1 MFRHSDILIECV
13 PNFSEGR
20 NKAIIEAIAE
30 EIRQTPSVQLL
41 HIDIGF
47 DANRTV
53 YTYIG
58 KPEAIVEATYKAIKK
73 AYKLID
79 MRLHAGKHP
88 RMGACDVCPLIPY
101 QNIDMETTK
110 TYVEKLGK
118 QLGDLGLPVYLY
130 ENSATTEARKN
141 LASIRKGEYE
151 AIADKIMQKEWDPD
165 FGPTVFNQKFGM
177 IALGARAFLL
187 AYNINLDT
195 KDLSIGKK
203 IAKAIRDKRD
213 NEKYP
218 QLQYCRA
225 IAWYIEEYGFV
236 QISTNITNYNASPIF
251 YIFGTVKEIANDF
264 GIRVNGSELIGL
276 IPQKALLVQN
286 PSNKI
291 SDQAKI
297 EDAIEYLG
305 LNQVFSFQKEKRIID
320 YILELK

>member
-1 MFRHSDILIECV
+1 MFSRSDILIECV

-20 NKAIIEAIAE
+20 DKTIINAIAD
-30 EIRQTPSVQLL
+30 EIRQTPFIQLL

-73 AYKLID
+73 AYELID
-79 MRLHAGKHP
+79 MRVHKGKHP
-88 RMGACDVCPLIPY
+88 RMGACDVCPFIPY
-101 QNIDMETTK
+101 QNISMETTK
-110 TYVEKLGK
+110 VYVEQLGK
-118 QLGDLGLPVYLY
+118 QLGTIGLPVYLY
-130 ENSATTEARKN
+130 EKSATTEERKN
-141 LASIRKGEYE
+141 LAYIRKGEYE
-151 AIADKIMQKEWDPD
+151 AIPEKIKQEIWKPD
-165 FGPTVFNQKFGM
+165 FGSSVFNQKFGM
-177 IALGARAFLL
+177 MALGARAFLI

-203 IAKAIRDKRD
+203 IAHAIRVERD
-213 NEKYP
+213 IKKNS
-218 QLQYCRA
+218 QLQHCKA